1 MKGWGKNF
9 VTRVEILL
17 NFFLIYNHR
26 RVIFLCKSD
35 GSYFFCFRCF
45 VHLFCGIDQDFTF
58 TQALFKTSTFNLIMM
73 LSRD

>member
-26 RVIFLCKSD
+26 RIIFLCKSD
-35 GSYFFCFRCF
+35 GSYFFVFVVLYIFFVESTKILHLHKRCLKLP
-45 VHLFCGIDQDFTF
+45 HLI
-58 TQALFKTSTFNLIMM
+58 
-73 LSRD
+73 LS